1 MAPPRRSSGEGRR
14 TSAAQPDTSAPAV
27 ASPEDDGSDHSQPAL
42 PFPVVCVGASAGG
55 LEAFTQLLGALPTDT
70 GMAFVLITHL
80 SPSHASH
87 LAEILSRATQMPVT
101 EVKDEALVQP
111 NCVYVIPPDSSMIIA
126 KGSLQLLPRH
136 TVDGRHHP
144 IDVFLE
150 SLAHDQRHKSI
161 AIILSGTGSDGTQ
174 GMDEIKA
181 AGGITF
187 AQDESAAYE
196 GMPRSAAMAGAVD
209 FRLAPADIARELGKI
224 ARHAYVGAV
233 DAPERII
240 DGGKTATIL
249 RQLHQTMGVD
259 FTHYKA
265 STLQRRIARRMAL
278 HKLEKVSDYTD
289 FLRTHPAELDALFQD
304 ILINVTSFFRDP
316 ETFDLLKSKVF
327 PRIIAERGASD
338 SVRLWVVGCSSG
350 EEAYSL
356 AIVFTEFMEQQ
367 GRAWPMQ
374 IFATDLNGAA
384 VERARSGVYP
394 KSIAER
400 VSAERLGRY
409 FYELD
414 GKYRVAKAIRDMCI
428 FAKHNVL
435 VDPPFSRLDMVSC
448 RNMLIYLEPVLQQ
461 HLIPTLHYALK
472 PAGVM
477 LLGGSESTTAFTPL
491 FEPID
496 VKHRIYAKKPTAVR
510 LPTPLVPR
518 PLGARRV
525 PDDAAV
531 AQELRRFDGA
541 QREAE
546 RTLLER
552 YTPPGVLV
560 TEDLEVL
567 QFHGDTSAYLAPLSG
582 KASLNLVKMV
592 REGLLA
598 PIRAAIAR
606 AKKDRTVVRTEDVR
620 VKVAGTPRRADIE
633 VVPVKGTAAGKS
645 VFLVLFEAR
654 PVATTAPASES
665 VDTHAIDQEAS
676 DLKAE
681 LVATKDYLQSVIE
694 QQEAANEELQSANEE
709 LQSINEEIE
718 TSKEEMESSN
728 EELATV
734 NEELQNRN
742 AELGRSNN
750 DLMNLLASVH
760 MAIVMLGPDLRIR
773 RFTPMAE
780 TMLNLIPTDV
790 GRPLTD
796 VKLNV
801 DVPDLDAILHEVL
814 ESIQPFQRE
823 VQDRTG
829 RWYSL
834 RVRPYR
840 TMENR
845 IEGAVLA
852 LIDID
857 SIKQT
862 AESRRVG
869 AEP

>member
-1 MAPPRRSSGEGRR
+1 MAPSRRSGEGRR
-14 TSAAQPDTSAPAV
+14 HSAARPDTPAPAA
-27 ASPEDDGSDHSQPAL
+27 ASPTEDDGSDHSQPAL

-70 GMAFVLITHL
+70 GMAFVLVTHL

-87 LAEILSRATQMPVT
+87 LAEILSRATRMPVT
-101 EVKDEALVQP
+101 EVKDEPKVQP
-111 NCVYVIPPDSSMIIA
+111 NSVYVIPPDSSMIIA
-126 KGSLQLLPRH
+126 PGSLQLLPRH
-136 TVDGRHHP
+136 PVDGRHHP
-144 IDVFLE
+144 IDMFLE
-150 SLAHDQRHKSI
+150 SLARDQRHKSI

-327 PRIIAERGASD
+327 PRIVAERTTSD

-356 AIVFTEFMEQQ
+356 AIVFSEFLEQQ
-367 GRAWPMQ
+367 GRAWPVQ
-374 IFATDLNGAA
+374 IFATDLNGNA
-384 VERARSGVYP
+384 VDRARSGVYP

-400 VSAERLGRY
+400 VSADRLRRY

-414 GKYRVAKAIRDMCI
+414 GKYRVAKAIRDMCV

-435 VDPPFSRLDMVSC
+435 VDPPFSRMDMISC

-461 HLIPTLHYALK
+461 HLTPTLHYALK
-472 PAGVM
+472 PSGVL
-477 LLGGSESTTAFTPL
+477 LLGGSESTSAFTPL

-496 VKHRIYAKKPTAVR
+496 AKHRVYAKKPTAVR
-510 LPTPLVPR
+510 LPAPVVAR
-518 PLGARRV
+518 PLGHRRV

-531 AQELRRFDGA
+531 AQELRRAEGA

-560 TEDLEVL
+560 TEDLEIL
-567 QFHGDTSAYLAPLSG
+567 QFHGDTSPYLAPLSG
-582 KASLNLVKMV
+582 KASLNLVKML

-598 PIRAAIAR
+598 PIRAAIVR
-606 AKKDRTVVRTEDVR
+606 AKQDRTVVRTNDVR

-633 VVPVKGTAAGKS
+633 VVPVKETAAGKS
-645 VFLVLFEAR
+645 VFLVLFEER
-654 PVATTAPASES
+654 TATTTVRASES
-665 VDTHAIDQEAS
+665 ADTHGIEQETS

-681 LVATKDYLQSVIE
+681 LIATKDYLRG
-694 QQEAANEELQSANEE
+694 AA
-709 LQSINEEIE
+709 
-718 TSKEEMESSN
+718 
-728 EELATV
+728 
-734 NEELQNRN
+734 
-742 AELGRSNN
+742 
-750 DLMNLLASVH
+750 
-760 MAIVMLGPDLRIR
+760 
-773 RFTPMAE
+773 
-780 TMLNLIPTDV
+780 V
-790 GRPLTD
+790 G
-796 VKLNV
+796 
-801 DVPDLDAILHEVL
+801 
-814 ESIQPFQRE
+814 Q
-823 VQDRTG
+823 
-829 RWYSL
+829 
-834 RVRPYR
+834 
-840 TMENR
+840 
-845 IEGAVLA
+845 
-852 LIDID
+852 
-857 SIKQT
+857 
-862 AESRRVG
+862 
-869 AEP
+869 

>member
-1 MAPPRRSSGEGRR
+1 MAPSRRSGEGRR
-14 TSAAQPDTSAPAV
+14 HSAARPDTPAPA
-27 ASPEDDGSDHSQPAL
+27 AAPPTEDDGSDHSQPAL
-42 PFPVVCVGASAGG
+42 SFPVVCVGASAGG

-70 GMAFVLITHL
+70 GMAFVLVTHL

-87 LAEILSRATQMPVT
+87 LAEILSRATRMPVT
-101 EVKDEALVQP
+101 EVKDESTVQP
-111 NCVYVIPPDSSMIIA
+111 NSVYVIPPDSSMIIA
-126 KGSLQLLPRH
+126 RGSLQLLPRH

-144 IDVFLE
+144 IDMFLE
-150 SLAHDQRHKSI
+150 SLARDQRHKSI

-278 HKLEKVSDYTD
+278 HKLEKVSDYTA

-316 ETFDLLKSKVF
+316 EAFDLLKSKVF
-327 PRIIAERGASD
+327 PRIVAERSASD

-356 AIVFTEFMEQQ
+356 AIVFAEFLEQQ
-367 GRAWPMQ
+367 GRAWPVQ
-374 IFATDLNGAA
+374 IFATDLNGNA
-384 VERARSGVYP
+384 VDRARSGVYP

-400 VSAERLGRY
+400 VSADRLRRY

-414 GKYRVAKAIRDMCI
+414 GKYRVAKAIRDMCV

-435 VDPPFSRLDMVSC
+435 VDPPFSRMDMISC

-461 HLIPTLHYALK
+461 HLTPTLHYALK
-472 PAGVM
+472 PSGVL
-477 LLGGSESTTAFTPL
+477 LLGGSESTNAFTSL

-496 VKHRIYAKKPTAVR
+496 AKHRIYAKKPTAAR
-510 LPTPLVPR
+510 LPAPLVTR
-518 PLGARRV
+518 PLGGPRV

-531 AQELRRFDGA
+531 AQELRRADGA

-560 TEDLEVL
+560 TEDLEIL
-567 QFHGDTSAYLAPLSG
+567 QFHGDTSPYLAPLSG
-582 KASLNLVKMV
+582 KASLNLVKML

-598 PIRAAIAR
+598 PIRAAIVR
-606 AKKDRTVVRTEDVR
+606 AKQDRTVVRTNDVR

-633 VVPVKGTAAGKS
+633 VVPVKETAAGKS
-645 VFLVLFEAR
+645 VFLVLFEER
-654 PVATTAPASES
+654 TATTTVRASES
-665 VDTHAIDQEAS
+665 ADTHGIEQETS

-681 LVATKDYLQSVIE
+681 LIATKDYL
-694 QQEAANEELQSANEE
+694 
-709 LQSINEEIE
+709 
-718 TSKEEMESSN
+718 
-728 EELATV
+728 
-734 NEELQNRN
+734 
-742 AELGRSNN
+742 
-750 DLMNLLASVH
+750 
-760 MAIVMLGPDLRIR
+760 
-773 RFTPMAE
+773 
-780 TMLNLIPTDV
+780 
-790 GRPLTD
+790 
-796 VKLNV
+796 
-801 DVPDLDAILHEVL
+801 
-814 ESIQPFQRE
+814 
-823 VQDRTG
+823 
-829 RWYSL
+829 
-834 RVRPYR
+834 
-840 TMENR
+840 
-845 IEGAVLA
+845 
-852 LIDID
+852 
-857 SIKQT
+857 
-862 AESRRVG
+862 
-869 AEP
+869 